1 MKPTTHFVFIMS
13 IIFSTSTLAATIDNR
28 QDNQQDRIKDGIKS
42 GELTK
47 METARLGKEQMKI
60 KRKEM
65 RFKSDGEFSMK
76 ERLSIQRDLNRQS
89 KSIYRQKHDRQ
100 TRF

>member
-1 MKPTTHFVFIMS
+1 MKPTTHFCFYHEHY
-13 IIFSTSTLAATIDNR
+13 FSTSTLAATIDNR

-47 METARLGKEQMKI
+47 METARLGKEQIKI

>member
-60 KRKEM
+60 QRKEM
-65 RFKSDGEFSMK
+65 RFKSDGEFSIK